1 MKRFLPLFL
10 SLTLLAGLG
19 PASVAAVPNGT
30 VTAAVYN
37 YELQR
42 YDDAREM
49 SRVNLR
55 LDGRPI
61 AGEMPGVILG
71 GRTMAPLRLLAEG
84 LGAQV
89 EWVPDRAQVLV
100 TRGEDAILLT
110 LGDPI
115 AQVNGQPRELPDGV
129 PATTI
134 SYEGQG
140 YTMVPLR
147 FFSETLDCRVDWT
160 QQSYTASVAQR
171 RYIGQEMDLL
181 LAPLDTPIDPERR
194 LIVLDP
200 GHGGSAS
207 GAYYEETAEKD
218 LNLAMAKRVEAILNA
233 LGYRVVMTRQGDT
246 DLGLYERAWLA
257 NAAEADIFVSIHC
270 NAAENHPDFQGTYV
284 YHYPGSEQGMALAQS
299 IQTQACAF
307 TGSIDQGID
316 SANFVVVRES
326 YMPAVLVE
334 TGFMTCHEELV
345 RLRDEVYQTRMAQGI
360 AQGIIQYLNLRS

>member
-1 MKRFLPLFL
+1 MKRFLPLLL
-10 SLTLLAGLG
+10 SLALLAGLG
-19 PASVAAVPNGT
+19 PTTIAATPNGT

-42 YDDAREM
+42 YDETREM
-49 SRVNLR
+49 SRVNLW
-55 LDGRPI
+55 LNGRSI

-89 EWVPDRAQVLV
+89 EWVPDRAQVLI
-100 TRGEDAILLT
+100 TRNNSSILLD
-110 LGDPI
+110 LGSAT

-134 SYEGQG
+134 SYQGQG

-147 FFSETLDCRVDWT
+147 FFSETLDCQVDWE
-160 QQSYTASVAQR
+160 QQSYTASVTQR
-171 RYIGQEMDLL
+171 RYIDQEMDLL
-181 LAPLDTPIDPERR
+181 LAPLDIPITPEQR
-194 LIVLDP
+194 LIVLDA

-218 LNLAMAKRVEAILNA
+218 LNLAIAKRVEAILNA
-233 LGYRVVMTRQGDT
+233 LGYRTVMTRQEDV
-246 DLGLYERAWLA
+246 DLGLYERAWIA

-270 NAAENHPDFQGTYV
+270 NAAEDHPDFQGTYV
-284 YHYPGSEQGMALAQS
+284 YHYPGSKRGMALAQS

-316 SANFVVVRES
+316 SANFVVVREP

-334 TGFMTCHEELV
+334 TGFMTCHEELE
-345 RLRDEVYQTRMAQGI
+345 RLRDGSYQTRMAQGI
-360 AQGIIQYLNLRS
+360 AQGIIKYLNLQS